1 MSEVGA
7 AAASRGPDGGLSGSA
22 EDAGDGVA
30 GDGGGEGLSSG
41 MMKNDPGAGS
51 WTRRPVITATRRLK
65 DRKCDNWKFPKCPF
79 YALFV
84 VIEFEN
90 DSHPVQVRLCHASQA
105 AGDLARRLIRIPLSE
120 KRRENRIRD
129 SEYAPEMH

>member
-30 GDGGGEGLSSG
+30 GDGGDGEGLSSG

-90 DSHPVQVRLCHASQA
+90 DSHPVQVRLCQA
-105 AGDLARRLIRIPLSE
+105 GSRRFGEKTHRIPLSE
-120 KRRENRIRD
+120 K
-129 SEYAPEMH
+129 

>member
-1 MSEVGA
+1 MAKISSPAVSEVGA

-51 WTRRPVITATRRLK
+51 WTRRPVTTATRRFLETENVK
-65 DRKCDNWKFPKCPF
+65 MGRVDLLIQNWFHRKSKGRQCKGRWPRNFDFF
-79 YALFV
+79 
-84 VIEFEN
+84 
-90 DSHPVQVRLCHASQA
+90 S
-105 AGDLARRLIRIPLSE
+105 
-120 KRRENRIRD
+120 
-129 SEYAPEMH
+129 

>member
-22 EDAGDGVA
+22 EDAGDAVA

-51 WTRRPVITATRRLK
+51 WTRRPVTTATRRLK
-65 DRKCDNWKFPKCPF
+65 DRKWENWKFPF

-120 KRRENRIRD
+120 K
-129 SEYAPEMH
+129 

>member
-41 MMKNDPGAGS
+41 MMKNDPGAS
-51 WTRRPVITATRRLK
+51 
-65 DRKCDNWKFPKCPF
+65 
-79 YALFV
+79 
-84 VIEFEN
+84 
-90 DSHPVQVRLCHASQA
+90 
-105 AGDLARRLIRIPLSE
+105 
-120 KRRENRIRD
+120 
-129 SEYAPEMH
+129 